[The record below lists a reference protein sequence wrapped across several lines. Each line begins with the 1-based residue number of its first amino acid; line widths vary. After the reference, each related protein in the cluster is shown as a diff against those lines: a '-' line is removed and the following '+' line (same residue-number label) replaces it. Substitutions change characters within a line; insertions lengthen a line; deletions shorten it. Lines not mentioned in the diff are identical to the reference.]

1 MTNTDGTRPG
11 NNMLPVAMGCRLIA
25 GSPQTFADGHSGNGE
40 LEIPRLHLVTTQAQP
55 NGYGGNDPTDDY
67 RCSQLGELP
76 ITGKVVTVM
85 TKCAISARV
94 RSSCRPRPSASRRF
108 HQNMLVVLKE
118 LVQAAGLADPSLITA
133 ARIVR
138 RSAEQSVKLLANLLP
153 FVAPGEWLRGEMSQQ
168 VVRMYWPMA
177 QAQSFSVGRSLARS
191 SSGGAAQAGAI
202 VSMKLCR
209 AASLSASRTRFACF
223 ARHAICGKRKSR

>member
-1 MTNTDGTRPG
+1 
-11 NNMLPVAMGCRLIA
+11 MLGKAERL
-25 GSPQTFADGHSGNGE
+25 
-40 LEIPRLHLVTTQAQP
+40 
-55 NGYGGNDPTDDY
+55 
-67 RCSQLGELP
+67 C
-76 ITGKVVTVM
+76 
-85 TKCAISARV
+85 
-94 RSSCRPRPSASRRF
+94 RF
-108 HQNMLVVLKE
+108 HQNTLMALKE

-168 VVRMYWPMA
+168 TFRMYWPMA
-177 QAQSFSVGRSLARS
+177 QAQSFSVGRSPDSRS
-191 SSGGAAQAGAI
+191 GDAAQAGAI